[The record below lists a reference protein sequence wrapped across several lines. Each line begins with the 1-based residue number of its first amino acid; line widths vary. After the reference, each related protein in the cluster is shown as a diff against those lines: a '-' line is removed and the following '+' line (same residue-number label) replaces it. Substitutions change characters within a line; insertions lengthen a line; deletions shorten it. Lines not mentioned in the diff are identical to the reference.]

1 MFMTTRKWIRRPY
14 EKAALCALRAV
25 RTLVL
30 LWARQCRKSTTLGA
44 MAFDEMSRAPGRR
57 VIAASASL
65 LVGSELVSKSVT
77 AIEQAAIV
85 AREAAAMQKALLAS
99 LAQSQ
104 KPLNLVAANSQ
115 TGAEYRSLTSDDFTA
130 LYRAGRLEI
139 RLYHTRTTFSRLQII
154 APNPATA
161 RGWTGTVLRDEAA
174 FTPAA
179 LESQLQ
185 EAVGPIIDADPSFRL
200 VYASNLP
207 ADDRHPFFEMTLPPP
222 GLEFNLNPD
231 ASPEPRV
238 HAPALELTPNPGG
251 RFHPPHPSHSPHS
264 SHLESPPNPDGHFYR
279 GQNNLLIHRVA
290 LPDACAAGHTLYDPN
305 TARPLTLEQ
314 FYAQAINKGALR
326 RNYLLIHEFGGAA
339 AIDFLALDAAQRRG
353 LGQSALISADTDA
366 DFHSALAFLRQH
378 LHDGPVGIGFD
389 VATTTRATSNP
400 SSLTVTEQRGADR
413 VQVLVLLW
421 KERQPQIA
429 RDRLRRVLETI
440 AARPR
445 GGRARRLCID
455 ASSERYFAQE
465 TSDLLRHLV
474 PVELVIHSAAI
485 HPPGYAQ
492 PVNMKT
498 CLGDLYSAHF
508 NDNHYTAPPGSYF
521 KTDHRLVIKDR
532 GAYLCDP
539 FPDGMHGDTFDSAKL
554 AHWPLPP
561 APASLLDPAPL
572 RTGPNHSPRHPPF
585 YPPRL

>member
-1 MFMTTRKWIRRPY
+1 MQCSVQEIRANSCNSCKRWIRRPY
-14 EKAALCALRAV
+14 EKAALCAVRAV
-25 RTLVL
+25 RTLAL

-65 LVGSELVSKSVT
+65 LLGSELVSKSLT
-77 AIEQAAIV
+77 ALEQAAIV
-85 AREAAAMQKALLAS
+85 AREAAALQNAILAS

-104 KPLNLVAANSQ
+104 TPLNLVAANSE
-115 TGAEYRSLTSDDFTA
+115 TGAEYRSLTAADFTA

-139 RLYHTRTTFSRLQII
+139 RLYHTRTAFSRLQVI

-207 ADDRHPFFEMTLPPP
+207 FDDRHPFFEMTLPPP
-222 GLEFNLNPD
+222 GLEF
-231 ASPEPRV
+231 
-238 HAPALELTPNPGG
+238 TPK
-251 RFHPPHPSHSPHS
+251 
-264 SHLESPPNPDGHFYR
+264 PDGHFYR
-279 GQNNLLIHRVA
+279 GQNGILIHRVA

-305 TARPLTLEQ
+305 TAAPLTLEQ
-314 FYAQAINKGALR
+314 FYAQALNQGALR

-353 LGQSALISADTDA
+353 LGHCALISAGTDA
-366 DFHSALAFLRQH
+366 DFDLALSFLRNH
-378 LHDGPVGIGFD
+378 LRDGHVGIGFD

-429 RDRLRRVLETI
+429 RHRLRRILETV
-440 AARPR
+440 AARPA

-455 ASSERYFAQE
+455 ASSERYFARE

-485 HPPGYAQ
+485 HPPGYQQ
-492 PVNMKT
+492 PINMKT

-508 NDNHYTAPPGSYF
+508 NDNHYTAPPGPYY

-539 FPDGMHGDTFDSAKL
+539 SPDGMHGDTFDSAKL
-554 AHWPLPP
+554 AHWALTP
-561 APASLLDPAPL
+561 APALLDTATL
-572 RTGPNHSPRHPPF
+572 RTGPNHCSLHPPF
-585 YPPRL
+585 YPPRLP

>member
-1 MFMTTRKWIRRPY
+1 
-14 EKAALCALRAV
+14 
-25 RTLVL
+25 
-30 LWARQCRKSTTLGA
+30 
-44 MAFDEMSRAPGRR
+44 MSRAPGRR

-65 LVGSELVSKSVT
+65 LLGSELVSKSLT
-77 AIEQAAIV
+77 ALEQAAIV
-85 AREAAAMQKALLAS
+85 AREAAALQNAILAS

-104 KPLNLVAANSQ
+104 TPLNLVAANSE
-115 TGAEYRSLTSDDFTA
+115 TGVEYRSLSAADFTA

-139 RLYHTRTTFSRLQII
+139 RLYHTRTTFSRLQVI

-222 GLEFNLNPD
+222 GLEFLPNRD
-231 ASPEPRV
+231 AHIYTPPSFPSFPSV
-238 HAPALELTPNPGG
+238 HLQFSPNP
-251 RFHPPHPSHSPHS
+251 H
-264 SHLESPPNPDGHFYR
+264 GHFYR
-279 GQNNLLIHRVA
+279 GQNGILIHRVA

-305 TARPLTLEQ
+305 TAAPLTLEQ
-314 FYAQAINKGALR
+314 FYAQAINQGALR
-326 RNYLLIHEFGGAA
+326 RNYLLIHEFGGAT

-353 LGQSALISADTDA
+353 LGHCALFSADTDA
-366 DFHSALAFLRQH
+366 DFDLALAFLRQH
-378 LHDGPVGIGFD
+378 LRDGPVGIGFD

-400 SSLTVTEQRGADR
+400 SSLTVTEQRGTDR

-429 RDRLRRVLETI
+429 RLRLRRILETI
-440 AARPR
+440 AARPA

-485 HPPGYAQ
+485 HPPGYQQ

-508 NDNHYTAPPGSYF
+508 NDNHYTAPPGAYY

-532 GAYLCDP
+532 GAYVCDP
-539 FPDGMHGDTFDSAKL
+539 SPDGMHGDTFDSGKL
-554 AHWPLPP
+554 AHWALTP
-561 APASLLDPAPL
+561 APASLLDPATLRSGPTRRPL
-572 RTGPNHSPRHPPF
+572 HPPF
-585 YPPRL
+585 YPMHFH